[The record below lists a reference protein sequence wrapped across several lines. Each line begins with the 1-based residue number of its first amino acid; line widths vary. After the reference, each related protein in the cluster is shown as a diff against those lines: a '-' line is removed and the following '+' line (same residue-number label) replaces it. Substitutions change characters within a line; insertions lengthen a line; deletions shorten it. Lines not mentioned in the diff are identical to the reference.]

1 MCVRVC
7 CCMSSSLHDVRRG
20 CLGNRSRQHHNN
32 VNQRGVAMRSMWHT
46 HTHIHCWVFLWW
58 HPRAVTEHTH
68 SDVCESLSAAALTR
82 CRLKR
87 QILSCFRSQLS
98 SSYSSTCSF
107 RSCNTNRK
115 NTISSFFYSTR
126 GNQRM
131 TRLCPWKA
139 KTLSDFSL
147 PDLPLRSPSHTSL
160 DSFQHL

>member
-7 CCMSSSLHDVRRG
+7 CCMSSSLHDVRRS

-32 VNQRGVAMRSMWHT
+32 VNQRGVAMRGMWHTHT

-68 SDVCESLSAAALTR
+68 WCLWVSVSSRINALPPQTSNIVMFSQSAVL
-82 CRLKR
+82 
-87 QILSCFRSQLS
+87 QL
-98 SSYSSTCSF
+98 F
-107 RSCNTNRK
+107 LHLRSCNTTRK
-115 NTISSFFYSTR
+115 NTISSFFFTVRVEIKEWHDS
-126 GNQRM
+126 
-131 TRLCPWKA
+131 WKA

-147 PDLPLRSPSHTSL
+147 PDLPLRSSSHTSL